1 MPETAPLQKAID
13 KAVEVLRDGGVVAF
27 PTDTLYGLGADAF
40 REDAVERVFEIKG
53 RPSEMALPL
62 LLGGARD
69 LELVATDI
77 PDSAWALVARFWPGP
92 LTLILK
98 SAPEVPAIVTGG
110 GATVAVRV
118 PNHPVPLQLTRRLG
132 RPITGTSANVTGG
145 PDPKT
150 AEDVKRALGDKVDY
164 IIEQSL
170 GEQSLGEQSLGEQ
183 SLGEQSLGE
192 QSLGEQGLGEQG
204 LGQIA
209 PTLGTPSTVLDL
221 SGATPRL
228 ARQGA
233 IHLDVL
239 LSAIPETQKT
249 SEGRIS

>member
-1 MPETAPLQKAID
+1 MKTFTRGHQKHLLSETAALQKSID
-13 KAVEVLRDGGVVAF
+13 EAVEALRDGGVVAF

-53 RPSEMALPL
+53 RPSKMALPL

-118 PNHPVPLQLTRRLG
+118 PNHPVPLQLTQRLG

-150 AEDVKRALGDKVDY
+150 ADDVKRALGDRVDY
-164 IIEQSL
+164 IV
-170 GEQSLGEQSLGEQ
+170 
-183 SLGEQSLGE
+183 E
-192 QSLGEQGLGEQG
+192 QSLGEQGLG
-204 LGQIA
+204 QIA
-209 PTLGTPSTVLDL
+209 TTLGTPSTVLDL
-221 SGATPRL
+221 SGATARL

-239 LSAIPETQKT
+239 LSAIPETLET
-249 SEGRIS
+249 S

>member
-1 MPETAPLQKAID
+1 MKTFTRGHQKHLLSETAALQKSID
-13 KAVEVLRDGGVVAF
+13 EAVEALRDGGVVAF

-53 RPSEMALPL
+53 RPSKMALPL

-118 PNHPVPLQLTRRLG
+118 PNHPVPLQLAQRLG

-150 AEDVKRALGDKVDY
+150 AEDVKRALGDRFDY
-164 IIEQSL
+164 IV
-170 GEQSLGEQSLGEQ
+170 
-183 SLGEQSLGE
+183 E
-192 QSLGEQGLGEQG
+192 QSLGEQGLG
-204 LGQIA
+204 QIA
-209 PTLGTPSTVLDL
+209 TTLGTPSTVLDL

-239 LSAIPETQKT
+239 LSAIPETLET
-249 SEGRIS
+249 S

>member
-1 MPETAPLQKAID
+1 MKTFTRGHQKHLLSETAALQKSID
-13 KAVEVLRDGGVVAF
+13 EAVEALRDGGVVAF

-40 REDAVERVFEIKG
+40 REDAVERVFEMKG
-53 RPSEMALPL
+53 RPSKMALPL

-118 PNHPVPLQLTRRLG
+118 PNHPVPLQLTQRLG

-150 AEDVKRALGDKVDY
+150 AEDVKRALGDRVDY
-164 IIEQSL
+164 IV
-170 GEQSLGEQSLGEQ
+170 
-183 SLGEQSLGE
+183 E
-192 QSLGEQGLGEQG
+192 QSLGEQGLG
-204 LGQIA
+204 QIA
-209 PTLGTPSTVLDL
+209 TTLGTPSTVLDL

-239 LSAIPETQKT
+239 LSAIPETLET
-249 SEGRIS
+249 S

>member
-1 MPETAPLQKAID
+1 MKTFTRGHQKHLLSETAALQKSID
-13 KAVEVLRDGGVVAF
+13 EAVEALRDGGVVAF

-53 RPSEMALPL
+53 RPSKMALPL

-118 PNHPVPLQLTRRLG
+118 PNHPVPLQLTQRLG

-150 AEDVKRALGDKVDY
+150 AEDVKRALGDRVDY
-164 IIEQSL
+164 IV
-170 GEQSLGEQSLGEQ
+170 
-183 SLGEQSLGE
+183 E
-192 QSLGEQGLGEQG
+192 QSLGEQGLG
-204 LGQIA
+204 QIA
-209 PTLGTPSTVLDL
+209 TTLGTPSTVLDL

-239 LSAIPETQKT
+239 LSAIPETMET
-249 SEGRIS
+249 S